1 MFIYAYKWRCLSAEI
16 SFISGMGIYFVF
28 PKKQRRYFPTD
39 WTWQCRHLQ
48 TRLRSSGL
56 KKVDSRRTQCPSQ
69 KSTWLVCDAVSLAAC
84 CLLLASDVGDRQLS
98 GDFVLLGFKLGK
110 TSQLRRSKLRRKQE
124 LFIRTSMNW
133 EGRDDIA
140 SKHWNQN
147 EKGRK
152 KTTAVVS

>member
-1 MFIYAYKWRCLSAEI
+1 MLINEDVLVLRSVLSLEWVSILCSQRNKEDIFPPIGHGSAGIFRHVSGLLDWRKLTAGVRS
-16 SFISGMGIYFVF
+16 V
-28 PKKQRRYFPTD
+28 PPRRAPGWYVT
-39 WTWQCRHLQ
+39 QCRL
-48 TRLRSSGL
+48 L
-56 KKVDSRRTQCPSQ
+56 P
-69 KSTWLVCDAVSLAAC
+69 AAC